1 MGLIAKDSGGGFDPI
16 EAGVYHAICYGVVDL
31 GTQFSQVY
39 NNETRK
45 VLLMFELPTERI
57 QVKGE
62 DLPRAISRQF
72 TLSLNKKATLRQFLE
87 SWRGRAFSDT
97 ELAGFDLKN
106 LIGVNCQLN
115 IIHSNRN
122 GKTYADVASATP
134 LLKGTEKRVLTNPP
148 LFFSFDD
155 NMELPEHMPDWVV
168 ERIQKSA
175 EITGRSG
182 PDIWQHDQSGADDS
196 IPF

>member
-1 MGLIAKDSGGGFDPI
+1 MGLVAKDNGGGYDPV

-39 NNETRK
+39 NSESRK
-45 VLLMFELPTERI
+45 VLVMWELPTERI
-57 QVKGE
+57 EIKGE
-62 DLPRAISRQF
+62 DMPRAISRQF

-87 SWRGRAFSDT
+87 SWRGKAFTET
-97 ELAGFDLKN
+97 ELSGFDLKN

-122 GKTYADVASATP
+122 GKTYADVASASP
-134 LLKGTEKRVLTNPP
+134 LLKGTARRELENQP

-155 NMELPEHMPDWVV
+155 GMEIPEHCPDWVV

-175 EITGRSG
+175 ESTSRPG
-182 PDIWQHDQSGADDS
+182 PDISQHIQTGNGDD

>member
-39 NNETRK
+39 NTEARK
-45 VLLMFELPTERI
+45 VLIMFELPTERI
-57 QVKGE
+57 NKDGK

-72 TLSLNKKATLRQFLE
+72 TLSLNPKSSLRPFLE
-87 SWRGRAFSDT
+87 GWRGKEFS
-97 ELAGFDLKN
+97 EAEAKGFDVGK
-106 LIGVNCQLN
+106 LIGANCQLN
-115 IIHSNRN
+115 IIHSTRN
-122 GKTYADVASATP
+122 GKTYADISSATP
-134 LLKGTEKRVLTNPP
+134 LLKGTPKRELENQP

-155 NMELPEHMPDWVV
+155 NMELPEHCPDWVA

-175 EITGRSG
+175 ESTGRTG
-182 PDIWQHDQSGADDS
+182 PELGIHDQTNAEDD
-196 IPF
+196 IAF

>member
-1 MGLIAKDSGGGFDPI
+1 MGLVAKDNGGGYDPV
-16 EAGVYHAICYGVVDL
+16 EAGVYHAICYGVIDL
-31 GTQFSQVY
+31 GTQFSQIY

-45 VLLMFELPTERI
+45 VLLQWELPTERI
-57 QVKGE
+57 EIKGE
-62 DLPRAISRQF
+62 NLPRAISRQF

-97 ELAGFDLKN
+97 ELQGFDLKN

-122 GKTYADVASATP
+122 GKTYADVSTATP
-134 LLKGTEKRVLTNPP
+134 LLKGTEKRALENAP

-155 NMELPEHMPDWVV
+155 NMEVPEHCPDWVV
-168 ERIQKSA
+168 ERLQKSA
-175 EITGRSG
+175 EMSGRSG
-182 PDIWQHDQSGADDS
+182 PELGKHDQTGKEDD